1 MSVYEYDEG
10 YDGRC
15 QYCLDWPQE
24 CDCKPNRIQGGKF
37 YKNSYWPI
45 RENDPR

>member
-1 MSVYEYDEG
+1 MKE

-24 CDCKPNRIQGGKF
+24 CDCRPTLIQGGLF

-45 RENDPR
+45 REVDPR

>member
-1 MSVYEYDEG
+1 MSIQD

-24 CDCKPNRIQGGKF
+24 CECRPTLIQGGLF

-45 RENDPR
+45 KEKNEIR